1 MPRAKPIRMPS
12 DAEEAE
18 IQAMIASD
26 PENPEWT
33 EEDFAKA
40 RPFAEVHP
48 ELAASYRRTRRA
60 QKTPTKKPISLRLD
74 PDVIEH
80 FRATGPGWQS
90 RINDALRKIMSEE
103 GDPGETTRRDSS
115 DPTASTAE

>member
-33 EEDFAKA
+33 EEDVAKA

-48 ELAASYRRTRRA
+48 ELAVSYRRTRRA

-103 GDPGETTRRDSS
+103 GVPGETTRHDSS